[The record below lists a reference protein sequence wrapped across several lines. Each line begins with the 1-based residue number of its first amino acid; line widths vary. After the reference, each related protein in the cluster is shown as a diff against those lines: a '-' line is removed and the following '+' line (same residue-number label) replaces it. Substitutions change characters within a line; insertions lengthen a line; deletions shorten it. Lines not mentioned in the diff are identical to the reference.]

1 MNRWLGDD
9 LIIPGYSMNLSLFD
23 THCDTAY
30 ELYHRHTQLDEN
42 NCHVSLFHAA
52 AYEKYAQY
60 YAIWSNRRLDDEG
73 CWQDFLKIS
82 DNFAAELSRIS
93 DKALLVRSAQDLE
106 EAIKTGRHAAIL
118 AVEDAR
124 LCAGRLERLDEL
136 KARGVKYLT
145 LLWGG
150 STCIG
155 GSHDTDLGLTD
166 FGKAVA
172 RGCFERGIIPDVS
185 HASEQSVDDLL
196 PIAYEYG
203 KPFIATHSNSHSLWG
218 HTRNLRDRH
227 FAAIKELGGI
237 VGVSLCPSH
246 LKDLSTGPATA
257 ETVFSHVEYYLS
269 IGGEDVVGFGA
280 DWDGTDL
287 PAGFSNVSHLLSV
300 AEIMAAHNYSDALID
315 KLFWGNMYH
324 FAMKNL

>member
-1 MNRWLGDD
+1 MK
-9 LIIPGYSMNLSLFD
+9 LSLFD

-30 ELYHRHTQLDEN
+30 ELYHRGVNLDQN
-42 NCHVSLFHAA
+42 SGCHVSLAHAA
-52 AYEKYAQY
+52 AYERYAQY
-60 YAIWSNRRLDDEG
+60 YAIWSNKRLDDEA

-82 DNFAAELSRIS
+82 DNFAAELARIS
-93 DKALLVRSAQDLE
+93 DKAMAVRSATDLTQAME
-106 EAIKTGRHAAIL
+106 TNRHAAIL

-124 LCAGRLERLDEL
+124 LCAGNIDRLDEL

-150 STCIG
+150 NTCIG
-155 GSHDTDLGLTD
+155 GSHDTQNGLTA
-166 FGKAVA
+166 FGKEVVC
-172 RGCFERGIIPDVS
+172 GCFERGIIPDVS

-203 KPFIATHSNSHSLWG
+203 KPFIATHSNAHALYG

-227 FAAIKELGGI
+227 FAAIKELGGV

-246 LKDLSTGPATA
+246 LKDQSTGPATA

-269 IGGEDVVGFGA
+269 LGGEDMVGFGA

-287 PAGFSNVSHLLSV
+287 PVGFSNVSHLSSV
-300 AEIMAAHNYSDALID
+300 AEIMAAHNYSDELIE
-315 KLFWGNMYH
+315 KLFWGNMYN